1 MRGLAILVLG
11 IVIGIALVL
20 VPLERGW
27 LAPGTLVAALHGE
40 RAAPPAPAPRVAPTT
55 PAAPAV
61 VTGTA
66 PFGGTAP
73 QPLPPPPLPTT
84 AGEPA
89 AVGTLADPH
98 DAAPAAPVGN
108 ATQTPPP
115 SSAAASPAA
124 LPLPPGTPP
133 LLVPVRG
140 VNASQLSDTFTQ
152 SRGEGR
158 RHDAIDILAPRGTPV
173 LAVADGRIEKLFL
186 SKPGGRTIYQFDPTG
201 RVAYYYAH
209 LDAYAPLLS
218 EGSLV
223 KRGQVIGYVGSTGNA
238 SPEAPH
244 LHFAI
249 FELGPEK
256 RWWQGTAVNP
266 YPLLGGG

>member
-1 MRGLAILVLG
+1 MRRLAILATG
-11 IVIGIALVL
+11 IVIGMAVVL
-20 VPLERGW
+20 LPIERGW
-27 LAPGTLVAALHGE
+27 ISSQTLRAALHGE
-40 RAAPPAPAPRVAPTT
+40 RAPAPVPATT
-55 PAAPAV
+55 PAAPAPAASSPAV
-61 VTGTA
+61 VSGTA
-66 PFGGTAP
+66 PFGAAAP
-73 QPLPPPPLPTT
+73 QPLPPPPVP
-84 AGEPA
+84 EA
-89 AVGTLADPH
+89 AWP
-98 DAAPAAPVGN
+98 APASSASVAPIGN
-108 ATQTPPP
+108 ATQTLPP
-115 SSAAASPAA
+115 SSVPPAA
-124 LPLPPGTPP
+124 DELPLPPGTPP

-186 SKPGGRTIYQFDPTG
+186 SKPGGRTIYQFDSEG

-209 LDAYAPLLS
+209 LDAYAPQLS
-218 EGSLV
+218 EGQSV

-249 FELGPEK
+249 FLLGPEK
-256 RWWQGTAVNP
+256 RWWEGTAVNP